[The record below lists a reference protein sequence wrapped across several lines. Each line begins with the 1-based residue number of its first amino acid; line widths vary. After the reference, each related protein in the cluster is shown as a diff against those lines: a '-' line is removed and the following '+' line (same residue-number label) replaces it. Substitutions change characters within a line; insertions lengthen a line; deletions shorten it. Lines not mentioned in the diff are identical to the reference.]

1 MHVIGRGGRKEER
14 RRNKKKEK
22 KEEGKEIDQSG
33 SGEFQHTHKELLNLF
48 AGSPCV
54 RGTQK
59 AFFNQRPAVLTS
71 TEKEERKKE
80 DQSLL

>member
-33 SGEFQHTHKELLNLF
+33 SGEFQHTQ
-48 AGSPCV
+48 
-54 RGTQK
+54 GTSESFRRV
-59 AFFNQRPAVLTS
+59 ALRSWNPEGFFQPKTCRTN
-71 TEKEERKKE
+71 KY
-80 DQSLL
+80 